1 MFTLNCRG
9 RLLTIEKPIIMGIIN
24 ITPDSFYS
32 ASRASSVDAALK
44 QGERMLSEGAAI
56 LDIGGQST
64 RPGSEQSGADEE
76 LDRVIPVIEALHK
89 NFPETFLSVDT
100 YFAKVAQLS
109 VEAGAHIVN
118 DISGGILDE
127 AMFDTV
133 ASLKCPYICMHMK
146 GDPQTMQQYAS
157 YENVTR
163 EVLDFFIERI
173 ETCRKAG
180 IHDVIV
186 DPGLGFAKKYAHN
199 FELIKNLSAFKILE
213 KPLLIGISRKST
225 IYKTLNITPEEA
237 LNGTTVL
244 NTISLMNGAHI
255 LRVHDVKEA
264 REAATLVEKVFFN

>member
-32 ASRASSVDAALK
+32 GSRASTVDAALE
-44 QGERMLSEGAAI
+44 QAERMLSEGAAI
-56 LDIGGQST
+56 LDIGAQST
-64 RPGSEQSGADEE
+64 RPGSIQSGADEE
-76 LDRVIPVIEALHK
+76 LDRMIPVIEELHK
-89 NFPETFLSVDT
+89 NFPEAFLSVDT

-109 VEAGAHIVN
+109 VEAGAHMVN
-118 DISGGILDE
+118 DISGGLLDA
-127 AMFDTV
+127 AMLDTV
-133 ASLKCPYICMHMK
+133 AQLKCPYICMHMK
-146 GDPQTMQQYAS
+146 GDPQTMQQYAT

-163 EVLDFFIERI
+163 DVLDYFIERI
-173 ETCRKAG
+173 ETCRKTG
-180 IHDVIV
+180 ILDIIV
-186 DPGLGFAKKYAHN
+186 DPGLGFAKTIAHN
-199 FELIKNLSAFKILE
+199 FELIKNLNLFNLLE

-225 IYKTLNITPEEA
+225 IYKTLQVTPEEA

-264 REAATLVEKVFFN
+264 REAAVLVGKVFY

>member
-32 ASRASSVDAALK
+32 ASRASSVDAALE
-44 QGERMLSEGAAI
+44 QAERMLSEGAAI

-76 LDRVIPVIEALHK
+76 LDRIIPVIEALHK
-89 NFPETFLSVDT
+89 NFPATFLSVDT

-109 VEAGAHIVN
+109 VEAGAHMIN
-118 DISGGILDE
+118 DISGGTLDE
-127 AMFDTV
+127 AMLDTV
-133 ASLKCPYICMHMK
+133 AALKCPYICMHMR
-146 GDPQTMQQYAS
+146 GNPQTMQQYAS
-157 YENVTR
+157 YENVTK

-180 IHDVIV
+180 IHDVII

-199 FELIKNLSAFKILE
+199 FDLIKNLKAFRILE

-237 LNGTTVL
+237 LNGTTIL

-264 REAATLVEKVFFN
+264 REAVTLVGRVFFN